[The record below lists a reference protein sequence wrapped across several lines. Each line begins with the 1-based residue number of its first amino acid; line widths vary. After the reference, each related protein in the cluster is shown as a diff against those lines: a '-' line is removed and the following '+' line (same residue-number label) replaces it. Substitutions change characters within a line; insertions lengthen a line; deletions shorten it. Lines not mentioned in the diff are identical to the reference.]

1 MAIQWKKTFSIKKNV
16 EPEVLEFFAAQ
27 SNFSDSIL
35 YLVQKEIAENGVRDL
50 QRYIPGTHTIASVS
64 EFLGIDK
71 PISTNKKKYAAATT
85 RINDDFHF
93 YNEIDAYSET
103 ISSVE
108 PVNDFNEKIKVYV
121 DEKNSTGAD
130 ETKEIKGEDI
140 QSNEMDEKVSSS
152 DSSIEAEYAEYFN

>member
-71 PISTNKKKYAAATT
+71 PISINKKNYAAATT
-85 RINDDFHF
+85 RINDDFNISH
-93 YNEIDAYSET
+93 ETGASSET
-103 ISSVE
+103 TSPDR
-108 PVNDFNEKIKVYV
+108 PVNDFNEKIKVSV
-121 DEKNSTGAD
+121 DEKNSTGVN
-130 ETKEIKGEDI
+130 ETKEIKVEDI
-140 QSNEMDEKVSSS
+140 KSNERDEKVSSS
-152 DSSIEAEYAEYFN
+152 DSSIEEEFAEYF